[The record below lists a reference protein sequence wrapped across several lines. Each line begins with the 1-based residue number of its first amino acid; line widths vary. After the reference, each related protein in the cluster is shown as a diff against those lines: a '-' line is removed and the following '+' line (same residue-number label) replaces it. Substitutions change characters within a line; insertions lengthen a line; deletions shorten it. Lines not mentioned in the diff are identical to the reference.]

1 MQGLDHRSQDLR
13 TIFEHVQSIQIGL
26 LQAESSQRGYL
37 LTGRIAYLAGFDEA
51 ALAVQ
56 NSFHVVVDSIPK
68 DDSLQVQQLS
78 RVAAAKLDELDQT
91 IKLRKAGAAGAAMT
105 VVLSDRGKYYMSRAQ
120 SLIHSIGAGMEAQI
134 DSNRSRRETL
144 FSRSVLSAFFFGVLV
159 IGVLTMTVVHVTY
172 YLRRS
177 VFALEKRM
185 ADVGADDVRPLVI
198 TSADELSVLEAAFN
212 RMIGRLR
219 QLTAQG
225 AKAQN
230 LLRQAQKMEAIGQLT
245 GGVAHDFNNL
255 LAIIHGNLE
264 LLEDQKDLAP
274 LTLEC
279 VGDALR
285 AAERGA
291 NLTRGLLAYS
301 RQQQL
306 APSAVDVGELVQ
318 TLIRML
324 RRLVEE
330 SIVIETRIA
339 PDLWTPWIDSQQ
351 LENALLNVA
360 LNARDAMPDGGTLRI
375 AAENFVLDEE
385 QSQLY
390 AESTPGQYVVLSVAD
405 NGSGMAKDVLER
417 VFEPFFTTKP
427 KGSGTGLGLSMVYG
441 FVKQSGGFVTIH
453 SEPGF
458 GTTVKLYLLELQAQS
473 AAPPVVTEAT
483 APAALSGDCV
493 VLVVEDDSAVRKLQV
508 RVLQSLGYRT
518 LEAADGPS
526 AMTALG
532 GTARVDLL
540 LTDIVMPG
548 GMNGLDVAEAAR
560 RVRPG
565 LKILFMSGHAP
576 TNVAQLYNL
585 SGAHLLSKPFS
596 RATLAH
602 AVHEQLKREGATVA

>member
-1 MQGLDHRSQDLR
+1 
-13 TIFEHVQSIQIGL
+13 
-26 LQAESSQRGYL
+26 
-37 LTGRIAYLAGFDEA
+37 
-51 ALAVQ
+51 
-56 NSFHVVVDSIPK
+56 
-68 DDSLQVQQLS
+68 
-78 RVAAAKLDELDQT
+78 
-91 IKLRKAGAAGAAMT
+91 
-105 VVLSDRGKYYMSRAQ
+105 
-120 SLIHSIGAGMEAQI
+120 
-134 DSNRSRRETL
+134 
-144 FSRSVLSAFFFGVLV
+144 
-159 IGVLTMTVVHVTY
+159 
-172 YLRRS
+172 
-177 VFALEKRM
+177 
-185 ADVGADDVRPLVI
+185 
-198 TSADELSVLEAAFN
+198 
-212 RMIGRLR
+212 
-219 QLTAQG
+219 
-225 AKAQN
+225 
-230 LLRQAQKMEAIGQLT
+230 
-245 GGVAHDFNNL
+245 
-255 LAIIHGNLE
+255 
-264 LLEDQKDLAP
+264 
-274 LTLEC
+274 
-279 VGDALR
+279 
-285 AAERGA
+285 
-291 NLTRGLLAYS
+291 
-301 RQQQL
+301 
-306 APSAVDVGELVQ
+306 
-318 TLIRML
+318 
-324 RRLVEE
+324 
-330 SIVIETRIA
+330 
-339 PDLWTPWIDSQQ
+339 
-351 LENALLNVA
+351 
-360 LNARDAMPDGGTLRI
+360 
-375 AAENFVLDEE
+375 
-385 QSQLY
+385 
-390 AESTPGQYVVLSVAD
+390 
-405 NGSGMAKDVLER
+405 MAKDVLER